1 MIGEILQLLVLALA
15 LVAYFRYARRLKG
28 SLYLIFTALSS
39 ATLLLSLTYYL
50 AHTYIREG
58 MRVPFAANDIADFG
72 TFLLMST
79 ALCSAVG
86 TEWGR
91 FRGVTAGAAVF
102 AAANTCLWIGWSGE
116 WVRDILGGLSF
127 GYFICVCI
135 RSVYL
140 THAMSRWE
148 RILMWVISSLLIA
161 AETGTFFVPAGPKAL
176 LDGIGTA
183 LMLVGEALLLV
194 RLLLALR
201 PGKSCDGALSLA
213 FLGLC
218 WNNTSMYMS
227 ADPVYTV
234 FSNLMTLHLLLM
246 LLAVRKKVREA

>member
-28 SLYLIFTALSS
+28 RLYLIFTALSS
-39 ATLLLSLTYYL
+39 ATLLLSLIYYL
-50 AHTYIREG
+50 AHTYLREG

-72 TFLLMST
+72 TFLLMSA

-91 FRGVTAGAAVF
+91 FRAVTAGAAVF
-102 AAANTCLWIGWSGE
+102 VAANTCLWIGWSGE

-140 THAMSRWE
+140 TNAMSRWE
-148 RILMWVISSLLIA
+148 RVLMWVISGLLIA
-161 AETGTFFVPAGPKAL
+161 AEAGTFFVPAGPKAL
-176 LDGIGTA
+176 LDGIGSA
-183 LMLVGEALLLV
+183 LMLAGEVLLLV
-194 RLLLALR
+194 RLLPALQ
-201 PGKSCDGALSLA
+201 PGRSCDGALSLA
-213 FLGLC
+213 FMGLC

-234 FSNLMTLHLLLM
+234 FSNLMTLHLLLI

>member
-102 AAANTCLWIGWSGE
+102 AAANTCLWIG
-116 WVRDILGGLSF
+116 
-127 GYFICVCI
+127 
-135 RSVYL
+135 
-140 THAMSRWE
+140 
-148 RILMWVISSLLIA
+148 
-161 AETGTFFVPAGPKAL
+161 
-176 LDGIGTA
+176 
-183 LMLVGEALLLV
+183 
-194 RLLLALR
+194 
-201 PGKSCDGALSLA
+201 
-213 FLGLC
+213 
-218 WNNTSMYMS
+218 
-227 ADPVYTV
+227 
-234 FSNLMTLHLLLM
+234 
-246 LLAVRKKVREA
+246 

>member
-28 SLYLIFTALSS
+28 RLYLIFTALSS
-39 ATLLLSLTYYL
+39 ATLLLSLIYYL
-50 AHTYIREG
+50 AHTYLREG

-72 TFLLMST
+72 TFLLMSA

-91 FRGVTAGAAVF
+91 FRAVTAGAAVF
-102 AAANTCLWIGWSGE
+102 VAANTCLWIGWSGE

-140 THAMSRWE
+140 TNAMSRWE
-148 RILMWVISSLLIA
+148 RVLMWVISGLLIA
-161 AETGTFFVPAGPKAL
+161 AEAGTFFVPAGPKAL
-176 LDGIGTA
+176 LDGIGSA
-183 LMLVGEALLLV
+183 LMLAGEVLLLV
-194 RLLLALR
+194 RLLPALQ
-201 PGKSCDGALSLA
+201 PGRSCDGALSLA
-213 FLGLC
+213 FMGLC

-227 ADPVYTV
+227 ADPV
-234 FSNLMTLHLLLM
+234 
-246 LLAVRKKVREA
+246 

>member
-91 FRGVTAGAAVF
+91 FRGSPQARRSSLWPIPVCGSAGPGNGCGIFSAVSPS
-102 AAANTCLWIGWSGE
+102 A
-116 WVRDILGGLSF
+116 
-127 GYFICVCI
+127 
-135 RSVYL
+135 
-140 THAMSRWE
+140 
-148 RILMWVISSLLIA
+148 ISSA
-161 AETGTFFVPAGPKAL
+161 SASVPSISP
-176 LDGIGTA
+176 
-183 LMLVGEALLLV
+183 M
-194 RLLLALR
+194 
-201 PGKSCDGALSLA
+201 P
-213 FLGLC
+213 
-218 WNNTSMYMS
+218 
-227 ADPVYTV
+227 
-234 FSNLMTLHLLLM
+234 
-246 LLAVRKKVREA
+246 